1 MLAHSLT
8 ISLTH
13 ARTHTHTLSGSLA
26 LSLSSLLSVLFS
38 LFSSLELSLQ
48 LFNSSTLSLV
58 DAQAN
63 TATTCCSGTVVV
75 RQDEHEHLLGEKA
88 EAHVC
93 EPPEQELPEEKDH
106 N

>member
-1 MLAHSLT
+1 MHAH
-8 ISLTH
+8 TH
-13 ARTHTHTLSGSLA
+13 THTHTLSGSLA
-26 LSLSSLLSVLFS
+26 LSLSLLFS
-38 LFSSLELSLQ
+38 MFSSLYSLLLSS
-48 LFNSSTLSLV
+48 LFNSSTLQLSLV

-75 RQDEHEHLLGEKA
+75 RQDEHEHILGEKA